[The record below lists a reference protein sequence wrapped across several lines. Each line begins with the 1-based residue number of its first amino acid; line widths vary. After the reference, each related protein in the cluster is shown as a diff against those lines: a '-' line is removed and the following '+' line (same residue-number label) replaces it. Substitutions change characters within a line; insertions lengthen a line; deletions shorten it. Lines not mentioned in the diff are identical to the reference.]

1 MVTEATNGGNDLIA
15 ALTSY
20 TIAGNVEAM
29 FMLGSGL
36 TGTGSAGADTLLS
49 AGGPNTLIGLGGDD
63 IYYVGNAADVVT
75 EVVNDGFDS
84 VFTTVSYTLP
94 ADVEVMYL
102 NGSGL
107 TGTGT
112 SSADTLVSLGANTLV
127 GGLGSDAF
135 VFLRGSAN
143 AATVSDFDGT
153 ADEHDYFV
161 FSGFGTAEQGA
172 TFTQRGASN
181 EWLIHSG
188 LGGPDEV
195 ITLSNNAVPHAGD
208 YFFV

>member
-15 ALTSY
+15 ALISY

-84 VFTTVSYTLP
+84 VFTTVS
-94 ADVEVMYL
+94 
-102 NGSGL
+102 
-107 TGTGT
+107 
-112 SSADTLVSLGANTLV
+112 
-127 GGLGSDAF
+127 
-135 VFLRGSAN
+135 
-143 AATVSDFDGT
+143 
-153 ADEHDYFV
+153 
-161 FSGFGTAEQGA
+161 
-172 TFTQRGASN
+172 
-181 EWLIHSG
+181 
-188 LGGPDEV
+188 
-195 ITLSNNAVPHAGD
+195 
-208 YFFV
+208 